1 MREYKRL
8 NPAIFELKGV
18 LRDVK
23 KKNFVKDLKKN
34 GPLLSMCVPGLI
46 FFILFNYLPMFG
58 IIIAFKQYR
67 YDLGIWGSPWN
78 GLKNFE
84 FMFSSPDAWVIT
96 RNTIAY
102 NLVFIF
108 GGLVLNVAMAIGL
121 SELRNKTFSKVSQT
135 IVIMPHFLSYVI
147 VSFLALAFLHV
158 ENGLVNR
165 MVLPM
170 LGKASID
177 WYSDPKYWPVIL
189 IIVNFW
195 KTVGYGSVVYLA
207 GIAGIDT
214 SLYEAAKVDGANRWQ
229 QIRHI
234 TIPALVP
241 LMIILTILNVGKIFN
256 SDFGLFYQVPLNQG
270 ALYPATNVIST
281 YVYNMLMSAGTGSV
295 GMASAAAFY
304 QSIVGFVL
312 VMTTNLIVRKISPEN
327 ALF

>member
-1 MREYKRL
+1 M
-8 NPAIFELKGV
+8 
-18 LRDVK
+18 K
-23 KKNFVKDLKKN
+23 KKGFLGDLKSN
-34 GPLLSMCVPGLI
+34 GPLLTMCLPGLV

-58 IIIAFKQYR
+58 IVIAFKQYKF
-67 YDLGIWGSPWN
+67 DMGIWGSPWN
-78 GLKNFE
+78 GLSNFK

-102 NLVFIF
+102 NLLFIF

-121 SELRNKTFSKVSQT
+121 REIRNKTFSKTCQT

-147 VSFLALAFLHV
+147 VSFLVLAFLHV
-158 ENGLVNR
+158 ENGLINR
-165 MVLPM
+165 SVLPM
-170 LGKASID
+170 LGKESVD
-177 WYSDPKYWPVIL
+177 WYSTPSAWPWVL

-207 GIAGIDT
+207 GIAGIDM

-229 QIRHI
+229 QIRYI

-256 SDFGLFYQVPLNQG
+256 SDFGLFYQVPLNTG
-270 ALYPATNVIST
+270 ALYPTTNVIST

-304 QSIVGFVL
+304 QSVVGFIL
-312 VMTTNLIVRKISPEN
+312 VMTTNLIVKKISPEN
-327 ALF
+327 SLF

>member
-1 MREYKRL
+1 M
-8 NPAIFELKGV
+8 
-18 LRDVK
+18 K
-23 KKNFVKDLKKN
+23 KKGLVEEFKKN
-34 GPLLSMCVPGLI
+34 SPLFIMCIPGLV
-46 FFILFNYLPMFG
+46 FFILFHYLPMFG

-67 YDLGIWGSPWN
+67 FDMGIWGSPWN

-96 RNTIAY
+96 RNTILY
-102 NLVFIF
+102 NLVFIA

-121 SELRNKTFSKVSQT
+121 NELRNKMFSKVCQT
-135 IVIMPHFLSYVI
+135 IVLMPHFLSYVI
-147 VSFLALAFLHV
+147 VSFLVLAFLHV
-158 ENGLVNR
+158 ENGLLNR
-165 MVLPM
+165 VVLPA
-170 LGKASID
+170 LGLDSVD
-177 WYSDPKYWPVIL
+177 WYSTDKPWPIIL
-189 IIVNFW
+189 IVVNFW

-207 GIAGIDT
+207 GIAGIDM

-229 QIRHI
+229 QIRYI

-241 LMIILTILNVGKIFN
+241 LMVILTILNVGKIFN
-256 SDFGLFYQVPLNQG
+256 SDFGLFYQVPLNSG

-304 QSIVGFVL
+304 QSVVGFIL
-312 VMTTNLIVRKISPEN
+312 VITTNLIVRKISPEN

>member
-1 MREYKRL
+1 MC
-8 NPAIFELKGV
+8 I
-18 LRDVK
+18 RDR
-23 KKNFVKDLKKN
+23 
-34 GPLLSMCVPGLI
+34 
-46 FFILFNYLPMFG
+46 
-58 IIIAFKQYR
+58 YR
-67 YDLGIWGSPWN
+67 FDMGIWGSPWN

-96 RNTIAY
+96 RNTILY
-102 NLVFIF
+102 NLVFIL
-108 GGLVLNVAMAIGL
+108 GGIVLNVAMAIGL
-121 SELRNKTFSKVSQT
+121 NELRNKAFSKVCQT
-135 IVIMPHFLSYVI
+135 IVLMPHFLSYVI
-147 VSFLALAFLHV
+147 VSFLVLAFLHV
-158 ENGLVNR
+158 ENGLMNR
-165 MVLPM
+165 VVLPA
-170 LGKASID
+170 LGLDGID
-177 WYSDPKYWPVIL
+177 WYSTDKPWPVIV

-229 QIRHI
+229 QIRYI

-241 LMIILTILNVGKIFN
+241 LIVILTILNVGKIFN
-256 SDFGLFYQVPLNQG
+256 SDFGLFYQVPLNTG

-304 QSIVGFVL
+304 QSVVGFIL
-312 VMTTNLIVRKISPEN
+312 VITTNLIVRKISPEN